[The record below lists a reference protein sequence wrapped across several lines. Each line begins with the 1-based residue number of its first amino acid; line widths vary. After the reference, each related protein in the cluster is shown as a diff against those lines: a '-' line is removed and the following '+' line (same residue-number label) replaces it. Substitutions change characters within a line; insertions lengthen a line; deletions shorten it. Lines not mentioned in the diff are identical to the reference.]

1 MPSAVVP
8 RPSRDNV
15 RTRRCRVPKHD
26 KNGDVANIRR
36 SVSGDAEAI
45 GRIVVRAWQ
54 AAYRSIMPDDYLD
67 ALRPAERAAFWQRQI
82 DSTGG
87 ESIFVAVANGE
98 VVGFAAFGRCQ
109 DEGASEDDG
118 QLYAINLDPDHWGK
132 GLGRALLRAATDELA
147 ARGFKRLV
155 LWVVPE
161 NARAR
166 KLYESEGWTTEGV
179 IREEEV
185 FGVTVAEIRYQRK
198 A

>member
-1 MPSAVVP
+1 L
-8 RPSRDNV
+8 RPDGRVDGS
-15 RTRRCRVPKHD
+15 TYRVPKHD
-26 KNGDVANIRR
+26 QNGDVPDIRR
-36 SVSGDAEAI
+36 PVSGDAETM

-54 AAYRSIMPDDYLD
+54 AAYRTIMPDDYLNG
-67 ALRPAERAAFWQRQI
+67 LIPAERAAFWQRQI

-87 ESIFVAVANGE
+87 DGILVAIANGE
-98 VVGFAAFGRCQ
+98 VVGFAAFGRCM
-109 DEGASEDDG
+109 DEGASEDEG

-147 ARGFKRLV
+147 ARGFKHLV

-166 KLYESEGWTTEGV
+166 TFYESEGWTTEGV

-185 FGVTVAEIRYQRK
+185 FGVTVTEIRYGRG